1 MMAMPRKSAALHELQ
16 GTKPHGESKPE
27 FTLPP
32 GRPKCPK
39 NLSTDGRHAFRRICK
54 LLESRRALTS
64 GDGELIKVFAINF
77 DRHVRA
83 IEHLQTEGEVCKYT
97 RLDSNGQPHEVE
109 KENLWLKIAVN
120 AEKNMVAILDRLG
133 LSPLNRG
140 KIKPTEE
147 PKPAPEIDELE
158 ARLNWMP
165 GDPEP
170 EN

>member
-1 MMAMPRKSAALHELQ
+1 MPTPRKSAELHDLT
-16 GTKPHGESKPE
+16 GTKSQAKPEPE

-39 NLSTDGRHAFRRICK
+39 NLSPDSRDAFRRICK
-54 LLESRRALTS
+54 LLESRRALTT

-77 DRHVRA
+77 DRHARA
-83 IEHLQTEGEVCKYT
+83 IEHLLTEGEVCKYT

-109 KENLWLKIAVN
+109 KENLWLKIAVT
-120 AEKNMVAILDRLG
+120 AEKNMIAVLDRLG

-147 PKPAPEIDELE
+147 PKPTPEIDEFE
-158 ARLNWMP
+158 AALSRMP

-170 EN
+170 NN

>member
-1 MMAMPRKSAALHELQ
+1 MPTPRKSDAIHELS
-16 GTKPHGESKPE
+16 GTKSQVKAEPE

-39 NLSTDGRHAFRRICK
+39 NLSPDGRDAFRRICK
-54 LLESRRALTS
+54 LLESRRALTT

-83 IEHLQTEGEVCKYT
+83 IDHLQMEGEVCKYT

-120 AEKNMVAILDRLG
+120 AEKNMVAILD
-133 LSPLNRG
+133 
-140 KIKPTEE
+140 
-147 PKPAPEIDELE
+147 
-158 ARLNWMP
+158 
-165 GDPEP
+165 
-170 EN
+170 